1 MLENVHFDCPIS
13 SSANDF
19 VCDKVNAVD
28 FVSVARQVRFEFVCF
43 EVPDLP
49 KKMDHCISKNAALQ
63 KPEEV
68 VTLRVLSLLA
78 LTSKRESAL
87 QASRYTALMCPRSVA
102 TNFPVFP
109 SHRRTLLSHAA
120 LAAQRP
126 SGLNT
131 TCATCR

>member
-49 KKMDHCISKNAALQ
+49 KKNGPLHQQKCSPSKTGRSSHLEGA
-63 KPEEV
+63 
-68 VTLRVLSLLA
+68 VLTGA
-78 LTSKRESAL
+78 HE
-87 QASRYTALMCPRSVA
+87 QA
-102 TNFPVFP
+102 
-109 SHRRTLLSHAA
+109 
-120 LAAQRP
+120 
-126 SGLNT
+126 
-131 TCATCR
+131 